1 MAILNDSLGRIGAA
15 VLTQGRT
22 RARAREVARLAAW
35 MGLSVAIALAWSAPP
50 WLVVWLGG
58 GAGANWWRQA
68 AFGAS
73 GLRILALLVGSTA
86 LLCLVM
92 AVLFSLPGHST
103 RRRMDGDGTVMRTR
117 LSMLRCA
124 VRVSAGRPHGQRSTV
139 DRGNQAV
146 LRDDRGTAII
156 EFALLFPVALLLFLV
171 IIQTALLYVGNF
183 HVNHAAFR
191 AARAAIVWADVD
203 NLGGDLTHTLRI
215 GGEAERRIANAAAF
229 TCVGIS
235 GTSSGGASG
244 GSAAA
249 HDRAWQ
255 SFLGASPRWSGEKLQ
270 RRVAYAAQHT
280 RVTVTTM
287 PRPDPT
293 LSEFNVR
300 RQDFYLHR
308 EPITVHVAHDF
319 ELLIPYAKYV
329 LGDTDNRGD
338 GSGYR
343 FIELR
348 ASYTLVHEGQP
359 EWQPGLPGSP
369 GGASATPQP
378 AGGFPS

>member
-1 MAILNDSLGRIGAA
+1 MAIQHNSLGSADAA
-15 VLTQGRT
+15 DLTPGPR
-22 RARAREVARLAAW
+22 RRPARGYARLAAW
-35 MGLSVAIALAWSAPP
+35 IGLSAAIVLAWSAPG
-50 WLVVWLGG
+50 WLVAWLGG
-58 GAGANWWRQA
+58 GATGDWWRQA
-68 AFGAS
+68 AFGAT
-73 GLRILALLVGSTA
+73 GLRILALLVGSIA
-86 LLCLVM
+86 GWWLVM
-92 AVLFSLPGHST
+92 ALLLSLAAHSSGGQA
-103 RRRMDGDGTVMRTR
+103 RGTVRSDRLKVPGR
-117 LSMLRCA
+117 LSA
-124 VRVSAGRPHGQRSTV
+124 PSSQVVHSRPSTV
-139 DRGNQAV
+139 NPAALGV
-146 LRDDRGTAII
+146 VRDQRGTAII

-203 NLGGDLTHTLRI
+203 DLGGDLTHTLRI
-215 GGEAERRIANAAAF
+215 GAEAERRIANAAAF

-235 GTSSGGASG
+235 GTSSGGATG

-255 SFLGASPRWSGEKLQ
+255 AFLGFSPRWSGDKFQ
-270 RRVAYAAQHT
+270 RRVAYAAEHT

-293 LSEFNVR
+293 LSEFNALH
-300 RQDFYLHR
+300 QDFYLHR
-308 EPITVHVAHDF
+308 EPITAHVAHDF

-359 EWQPGLPGSP
+359 ELQPGLPGSP
-369 GGASATPQP
+369 GGSLAAPQA
-378 AGGFPS
+378 AGGFSP